1 MKENWSSAELLHGQI
16 SKGFSEGITVF
27 NSGLLWASVD
37 GRDSITLK
45 HRPSDCLGA
54 SMLLWEGKKKEIPTT
69 NNYEFCLCMKKS
81 WGENLCLLRHCISN
95 RKSISI
101 LLFPCWES
109 IQAANIS
116 TGLII
121 KYSGEKM
128 KGRKLERDKAMD
140 KEKAREGVRKEWQR
154 DRGRVKVEMQMDNKE
169 ITREN
174 GIPTRSPCLQTA
186 WEHLE
191 KNWHFHKK

>member
-1 MKENWSSAELLHGQI
+1 
-16 SKGFSEGITVF
+16 
-27 NSGLLWASVD
+27 
-37 GRDSITLK
+37 
-45 HRPSDCLGA
+45 
-54 SMLLWEGKKKEIPTT
+54 
-69 NNYEFCLCMKKS
+69 MKKS

-140 KEKAREGVRKEWQR
+140 KEKAREGVRKE
-154 DRGRVKVEMQMDNKE
+154 
-169 ITREN
+169 
-174 GIPTRSPCLQTA
+174 
-186 WEHLE
+186 
-191 KNWHFHKK
+191 

>member
-69 NNYEFCLCMKKS
+69 NNYEFCLCMKKV
-81 WGENLCLLRHCISN
+81 GEKIS
-95 RKSISI
+95 
-101 LLFPCWES
+101 
-109 IQAANIS
+109 A
-116 TGLII
+116 
-121 KYSGEKM
+121 YSGIVFQI
-128 KGRKLERDKAMD
+128 GNLFLFYYFHA
-140 KEKAREGVRKEWQR
+140 G
-154 DRGRVKVEMQMDNKE
+154 KVSKQ
-169 ITREN
+169 
-174 GIPTRSPCLQTA
+174 QTFQQV
-186 WEHLE
+186 W
-191 KNWHFHKK
+191 